1 MHRRGPLLST
11 ITRCDATLRVH
22 GLRLILLLILTGLLP
37 SAPAWAVSVQVV
49 LSDDSPPYHE
59 VANSFRAQLR
69 QYRPAVNVVI
79 EDSPQRA
86 AQALAADTQLLVCV
100 GLKATQVALASHTQL
115 PILSVLVPKD
125 SFDVLA
131 QDNQARRSIT
141 AIYLD
146 QPYARQLALVRLA
159 LSEHV
164 RVGVLLREEDQ
175 QKLDAIRGAAGLQKM
190 QVVSELIDKQGAILP
205 SLEHL
210 LAASDVLLVL
220 PDALLYNKNNIQSV
234 LLTSYR
240 YRDPVVS
247 YSQALV
253 RAGAML
259 GLYSNPLQ
267 IGYHTAEVAL
277 RSLDTGILPAP
288 LYPKYFTVGV
298 NRQVAHSLGFPAPD
312 EIELQ
317 EALQRWEQEQ

>member
-1 MHRRGPLLST
+1 MQRRGQLLST
-11 ITRCDATLRVH
+11 IIRCDAILRMH
-22 GLRLILLLILTGLLP
+22 GLRLILLILAGLL
-37 SAPAWAVSVQVV
+37 SNATAWAVSVQVV

-69 QYRPAVNVVI
+69 QYRPTVNVVI
-79 EDSPQRA
+79 EDSPRRA
-86 AQALAADTQLLVCV
+86 AYALAADTQLLVCV
-100 GLKATQVALASHTQL
+100 GLKATQAALALQAQV

-125 SFDVLA
+125 SLDVLA
-131 QDNQARRSIT
+131 PDNPVRRSIT

-159 LSEHV
+159 LSEQV

-175 QKLDAIRGAAGLQKM
+175 QKLDAIQVAARLQKM
-190 QVVSELIDKQGAILP
+190 RVVSELIDNQVAILP
-205 SLEHL
+205 SLEHV

-259 GLYSNPLQ
+259 GLYSNPVQ
-267 IGYHTAEVAL
+267 IGSHAAEVAL
-277 RSLDTGILPAP
+277 HSLGTGVLPAP

-298 NRQVAHSLGFPAPD
+298 NRQVAHSLGLPAPD

-317 EALQRWEQEQ
+317 EALQRWEREQ